1 MEGGF
6 GARGDD
12 DSRGVG
18 VSSPARLEGASS
30 RTRKGN
36 GRLFASKGGGARKPK
51 KPTRRTRKKEN
62 PAGSTVS
69 SSSRLEALAALARP
83 RVRPGSPPRE
93 PPPRFRARPAP
104 ESTRARPFSGAREVG
119 PYPRAWTTT
128 RARSNA
134 TRSRVRDETLRRW
147 SGKRTMTR
155 FFVGGRVGIQRGSRR
170 SLRRRSPATTRSRS
184 TGRRTP
190 GGAASSL
197 SRARRREGRSRAP
210 SPRCRPRPRCSSSS
224 KGSARSGRGGNASP
238 RGVVCSDDLASP
250 TRRDGEGFCFRDE
263 TRSPWE

>member
-1 MEGGF
+1 MTV
-6 GARGDD
+6 GASACRPPRASRARRRGREKETAAFSRRRAAALGSRRNRRVGREKKKTPRDRRFCRRR
-12 DSRGVG
+12 DSKRSRRSLVRAFVRGRRRASPRRG
-18 VSSPARLEGASS
+18 SARAPRRSPPARVPS
-30 RTRKGN
+30 
-36 GRLFASKGGGARKPK
+36 
-51 KPTRRTRKKEN
+51 
-62 PAGSTVS
+62 
-69 SSSRLEALAALARP
+69 
-83 RVRPGSPPRE
+83 
-93 PPPRFRARPAP
+93 RAR
-104 ESTRARPFSGAREVG
+104 ARSAHT
-119 PYPRAWTTT
+119 PRAWTTT

-134 TRSRVRDETLRRW
+134 MRDKRVRDETLRRW

-155 FFVGGRVGIQRGSRR
+155 FFFVGGRVGILRGSRR

-190 GGAASSL
+190 GGAACSL

-210 SPRCRPRPRCSSSS
+210 SPRCRPRRRCSSSS